1 MLFDEQKLPD
11 TVTAEKPSQDNL
23 NLPSGRGFLWLVA
36 ILSLVGGLIGGLVV
50 SWGGGQWLA
59 RQIGGEADST
69 LLPQSLPARLLP
81 VEEESATTG
90 VVKKVSPSVVSIII
104 SKDLSKIY
112 NLTGPQGFP
121 FDNFFDQ
128 GFPFNFF
135 FGQGREQP
143 RSTPAPQ
150 GKQEIGGG
158 TGFVIDQQ
166 KGLILT
172 NRHVVD
178 DTEADYTVLS
188 NDGRKFSA
196 KVVARDPVN
205 DMSLVQIQDKSL
217 PAVDL
222 GDSDA
227 ISIGQTVIAI
237 GNALGEYRNTVTKG
251 VISGIGR
258 NVVAGNNQGSSE
270 QLEGVFQTDAAINPG
285 NSGGPLVNLAGQVI
299 GMNTAVSRAGQL
311 IGFAI
316 PVNEAKRLID
326 NYLKYG
332 KIMRPYL
339 GIRYVVVTPE
349 LAKANKLEVDYGAL
363 IIRGQNSSD
372 LAVVPGSP
380 ADKAGLVENDII
392 LQIGDVKIDKDHSL
406 VKALSKYQPGDT
418 VKLKVYHQG
427 KTKEVEVKLAEFKEN
442 NK

>member
-1 MLFDEQKLPD
+1 MLFDEQNFSE
-11 TVTAEKPSQDNL
+11 AAMSEKPDKDNL
-23 NLPSGRGFLWLVA
+23 NPPSSRGFLWLVA

-59 RQIGGEADST
+59 RQLGKEAG
-69 LLPQSLPARLLP
+69 PVAFNQSAPVRLLP

-135 FGQGREQP
+135 FGQGNKQP
-143 RSTPAPQ
+143 GSTPAPQ

-178 DTEADYTVLS
+178 DTEAEYTVLS

-205 DMSLVQIQDKSL
+205 DMALVQIQDKSL
-217 PAVDL
+217 PAVQL

-258 NVVAGNNQGSSE
+258 NVVAGDNQGSSE

-299 GMNTAVSRAGQL
+299 GMNTAVNKSGQL

-316 PVNEAKRLID
+316 PVNEAKRMIESY
-326 NYLKYG
+326 NKYG
-332 KIMRPYL
+332 RIVRPYL

-363 IIRGQNSSD
+363 IIRGQNNAD

-392 LQIGDVKIDKDHSL
+392 LQVGDVKIDKDHSL
-406 VKALSKYQPGDT
+406 VKALSKYQPGEM

-427 KTKEVEVKLAEFKEN
+427 KTKDVNVKLVEFKE
-442 NK
+442 KS

>member
-1 MLFDEQKLPD
+1 MLFDEQKLPS
-11 TVTAEKPSQDNL
+11 TVEPEKPNKDNL
-23 NLPSGRGFLWLVA
+23 NPPGSRGFWWLVA
-36 ILSLVGGLIGGLVV
+36 ILSLVGGLIGGLFV

-59 RQIGGEADST
+59 RQLGSETGSA
-69 LLPQSLPARLLP
+69 LLPQTPAARLLP

-90 VVKKVSPSVVSIII
+90 VVKEVSPSVVSIII

-112 NLTGPQGFP
+112 NLTGPPGFP

-135 FGQGREQP
+135 FGQGNMQP
-143 RSTPAPQ
+143 KSTPSPQ

-158 TGFVIDQQ
+158 TGFVIDQPR
-166 KGLILT
+166 GLILT

-205 DMSLVQIQDKSL
+205 DMALVQIQDKSL
-217 PAVDL
+217 PAVEL

-258 NVVAGNNQGSSE
+258 NVVAGDNQGSSE

-299 GMNTAVSRAGQL
+299 GMNTAVNKSGQL

-316 PVNEAKRLID
+316 PVNEAKRLIESY
-326 NYLKYG
+326 NKYG
-332 KIMRPYL
+332 RIIRPYL
-339 GIRYVVVTPE
+339 GIRYVMVTPE
-349 LAKANKLEVDYGAL
+349 LAQANKLEVDYGAL
-363 IIRGQNSSD
+363 IIRGQNNAD

-392 LQIGDVKIDKDHSL
+392 LQVGDVKIDKDHSL
-406 VKALSKYQPGDT
+406 VKALSKHQPGDA

-427 KTKEVEVKLAEFKEN
+427 KTKEVDVKLVEFKE
-442 NK
+442 KS